1 MERDEVL
8 ERLRSLANP
17 DAVAGM
23 ARYGIAAEQA
33 FGVSMPELRK
43 LGKEIGTDHKLAA
56 QLWQAGIR
64 ETRILASII
73 DDPQLVTEEQ
83 MDGWAGDFDSWE
95 ICDQCCMNLFARTPF
110 ARRKCVEWSAR
121 EEEFVKRAAFALMA
135 RLAVSDKRAPDDI
148 FEQFLPL
155 IKREATD
162 SRNMVKKGVSWA
174 LRQIGK
180 RNLNLCAKA
189 IATAEE
195 MRRMNSRSARWIAN
209 DALRELTSEAVQERL
224 RRKECR

>member
-1 MERDEVL
+1 MEYNEVL

-224 RRKECR
+224 QRKECR